1 MESQQLQAGM
11 LQYIPMNGLGSPR
24 TKRKLISAIA
34 MAGIFGSGILGC
46 RTLLGKDDEGLPEIN
61 TSQGVETEG
70 TEKIGEYEY
79 IKPFLIND
87 AIIRGVVMPPEAHY
101 QAISVEEAIFF
112 ALQDLEERG
121 VKEIKIC
128 ETHWFTAPFGGFL
141 IDGKGDFSVGE
152 IHYTTFRIGVYD
164 GSQGHAG
171 DIFAFIARGKDDEG
185 NIIWYPEPGPDFR
198 PAEGEVFPAE
208 LLVYEFLGS
217 GFESLESRFK

>member
-1 MESQQLQAGM
+1 
-11 LQYIPMNGLGSPR
+11 
-24 TKRKLISAIA
+24 
-34 MAGIFGSGILGC
+34 MAGVFGSGTLGC
-46 RTLLGKDDEGLPEIN
+46 QTLLGTDDEGLPDIN
-61 TSQGVETEG
+61 TIQEVETEG
-70 TEKIGEYEY
+70 IEKIGEYEY
-79 IKPFLIND
+79 IKPFLHND

-141 IDGKGDFSVGE
+141 IDGKGDYRVGE
-152 IHYTTFRIGVYD
+152 KHYTTFRVGVTD
-164 GSQGHAG
+164 GARGRQAG
-171 DIFAFIARGKDDEG
+171 SIFAFIARGEDDEG

-217 GFESLESRFK
+217 GEFRATFESLESKFK